1 MVIRKVLTRWLRERK
16 FEAADEAAMLME
28 VLQSVKKSVVRRV
41 RLARRALNVGC
52 CLAGGETGSF
62 EVVRFGGVGKA
73 FDVDGV

>member
-1 MVIRKVLTRWLRERK
+1 MIRKVLTLWLRERK
-16 FEAADEAAMLME
+16 FEAADEVAMLME
-28 VLQSVKKSVVRRV
+28 VPQSVETSVVRRV

-52 CLAGGETGSF
+52 CFAGGETGSI